1 MKILNINL
9 IIESIFFTTLT
20 IFLMFNIKYKLLPPT
35 FFIASFVITIMS
47 IYYFYKGYRFPIKL
61 LKPIFFYTLF
71 VISTIISA
79 FVSEN
84 FDLFL
89 FSIIITIFFL
99 ITVVPYVYLSYF
111 KNREIEIIKYIVYA
125 GIVNAIFIIGMFLS
139 SDFKLLYLSMLE
151 KVDLIHT
158 KGEGALD
165 SLYALRLV
173 GLTGSATYG
182 MSIVQV
188 IMAFLYVYYVRVTF
202 YRFRLLNYFILSI
215 LLISAII
222 SGRTAFIGI
231 ALLLI
236 FMFLVVKKVDLL
248 KFILLFLISSSL
260 LLVFASIFLPE
271 NFYSF
276 FENWILQL
284 FKKGEKIGSFKEN
297 LNMYIYGFN
306 NFSFFGDFRW
316 FNDETRTSYY
326 MYTDV
331 GWYRFLFAFGYIGF
345 GIFLIFLF
353 SLIKFSNKINNEM
366 LLSFFIIVFLLIAM
380 FKGAILFDFYQI
392 FFVLTILYFIISR
405 TRQ

>member
-1 MKILNINL
+1 MKMRSIS

-35 FFIASFVITIMS
+35 FFIASLVLIIMA
-47 IYYFYKGYRFPIKL
+47 IYYSFKNYKFPSVFI
-61 LKPIFFYTLF
+61 KPIFFYTLF

-125 GIVNAIFIIGMFLS
+125 GIINSIFIITMFLS
-139 SDFKLLYLSMLE
+139 SDFKLLYLSILQ
-151 KVDLIHT
+151 KVDLLQI

-182 MSIVQV
+182 MAVVQV
-188 IMAFLYVYYVRVTF
+188 VMAFLYVYYVRVTF

-284 FKKGEKIGSFKEN
+284 FKKVEKLGSLEAN
-297 LNMYIYGFN
+297 INMYIYGFN
-306 NFSFFGDFRW
+306 NFSFFGDFKW

-345 GIFLIFLF
+345 GIFLIFLL

-366 LLSFFIIVFLLIAM
+366 LLSFFIIVFLLIVM

>member
-1 MKILNINL
+1 MKMRSISF
-9 IIESIFFTTLT
+9 IESIFFTTLT

-35 FFIASFVITIMS
+35 FFIGSFVITIMS
-47 IYYFYKGYRFPIKL
+47 IYYFYKGYKFPIKL
-61 LKPIFFYTLF
+61 LKPVFIYIFFVF
-71 VISTIISA
+71 STIISA

-89 FSIIITIFFL
+89 FSLIITIFFL

-125 GIVNAIFIIGMFLS
+125 GIINSIFIITMFLS
-139 SDFKLLYLSMLE
+139 SDFKLLYLSILQ
-151 KVDLIHT
+151 KVDLLQI

-284 FKKGEKIGSFKEN
+284 FKKVEKLGSLEAN
-297 LNMYIYGFN
+297 INMYIYGFN

-366 LLSFFIIVFLLIAM
+366 LLSFFIIVFLLIVM
-380 FKGAILFDFYQI
+380 FKGAILFDFYI
-392 FFVLTILYFIISR
+392 VFFVLTILYFIISR

>member
-1 MKILNINL
+1 MKMRSIS

-35 FFIASFVITIMS
+35 FFIASLVLIIMA
-47 IYYFYKGYRFPIKL
+47 IYYSFKNYKFPSVFI
-61 LKPIFFYTLF
+61 KPIFFYTLF

-125 GIVNAIFIIGMFLS
+125 GIVNAVFIIGMFLS

-151 KVDLIHT
+151 NVDLIHT
-158 KGEGALD
+158 KGEGALN

-182 MSIVQV
+182 MAVVQV

-236 FMFLVVKKVDLL
+236 FMFLVIRKIDFF
-248 KFILLFLISSSL
+248 KFIILFLISSSML
-260 LLVFASIFLPE
+260 LIMASIFLPE

-276 FENWILQL
+276 FESWILQL
-284 FKKGEKIGSFKEN
+284 FKKGEKIGSLEAN
-297 LNMYIYGFN
+297 INMYIYGFN
-306 NFSFFGDFRW
+306 DFSLFGDFKW
-316 FNDETRTSYY
+316 FGDETRTSYY
-326 MYTDV
+326 MSTDV
-331 GWYRFLFAFGYIGF
+331 GWYRFLFAFGYIGI

-366 LLSFFIIVFLLIAM
+366 LLSFFIIVFLLIVM
-380 FKGAILFDFYQI
+380 IKGAILFDFYI
-392 FFVLTILYFIISR
+392 VFFVLTILYFIISR